1 MSRRDAKPF
10 GNVARRPDD
19 SIDKNLDVSEK
30 QKYGQGVSEGG
41 KEALFFRVAA
51 RELKIELRMA

>member
-10 GNVARRPDD
+10 GNVARRPND

-41 KEALFFRVAA
+41 KEALFFLAWRAVS
-51 RELKIELRMA
+51 